1 MLRVG
6 VVGLG
11 RMGSGMA
18 LNVAKAGFPLAI
30 YDAEEGRTQ
39 ELREGWVKDKHLSTG
54 PGGLSTPH
62 LHLLESPADV
72 MLASDVCLVCVHT
85 EQQSVEA
92 LAGEDGLL
100 AVGSKV
106 MADKIIVDHGTV
118 SPSFARSVSKA
129 VIKGGGAFLDAPI
142 SGGPQGAL
150 EGTLSIMVGGKEEH
164 LRTCMPVL
172 EAMGSRIEHMGGYGA
187 GAAAKLVNQH
197 LVITNTVAACEAY
210 VLARRLG
217 LSDTAKLKALLGAS
231 WGHRRGRREGKQK
244 VLGDLLKVEEAGDDV
259 EVLRRSLAPIRTL
272 GKDAA
277 ILARAAAESGA
288 SSSLL
293 ESAQAQ
299 IDETVRSGYSDC
311 SFASVATTI
320 EEEFCDAVDKEGD
333 PR

>member
-6 VVGLG
+6 IVGLG

-18 LNVAKAGFPLAI
+18 LNVARAGFPLSM

-39 ELREGWVKDKHLSTG
+39 ELRESWVKDKHLCSG

-85 EQQSVEA
+85 EQQSIEA

-100 AVGSKV
+100 SVGTKA
-106 MADKIIVDHGTV
+106 MEDKIIVEHGTV
-118 SPSFARSVSKA
+118 SPRFARDMSATVR
-129 VIKGGGAFLDAPI
+129 KGGGAFIDAPI
-142 SGGPQGAL
+142 SGGPQGATD
-150 EGTLSIMVGGKEEH
+150 GTLSIMVGGKEEH
-164 LRTCMPVL
+164 LKTCMPVL
-172 EAMGSRIEHMGGYGA
+172 EAMGSRIEHMGGWGA
-187 GAAAKLVNQH
+187 GAAAKLMNQH

-217 LSDTAKLKALLGAS
+217 LRDTEKLKALLGES
-231 WGHRRGRREGKQK
+231 WGHSRMLDH
-244 VLGDLLKVEEAGDDV
+244 VLEDLLKVEEAGDDV

-272 GKDAA
+272 GKDAD
-277 ILARAAAESGA
+277 ILMRAASECGA

-293 ESAQAQ
+293 QAAKEQ
-299 IDETVRSGYSDC
+299 VDETLRSGYSDC
-311 SFASVATTI
+311 SFASVAAVI
-320 EEEFCDAVDKEGD
+320 EDEFCEPKDKEGK
-333 PR
+333 

>member
-39 ELREGWVKDKHLSTG
+39 ELREGWVKDKHLPTG

-118 SPSFARSVSKA
+118 SPSFARSMSKA

-150 EGTLSIMVGGKEEH
+150 EGTLSIMVGGKGEH
-164 LRTCMPVL
+164 LKTCLPVL

-217 LSDTAKLKALLGAS
+217 LSDTEKLKALLGAS
-231 WGHRRGRREGKQK
+231 WGHSQMLDQ

-320 EEEFCDAVDKEGD
+320 EEEFCDAVDKEGG

>member
-1 MLRVG
+1 MIRVG

-18 LNVAKAGFPLAI
+18 LNVAKAGFPLSV
-30 YDAEEGRTQ
+30 YDAQEGRTQ
-39 ELREGWVKDKHLSTG
+39 ELRESWVKDKHLPTG
-54 PGGLSTPH
+54 PGGLATPH

-85 EQQSVEA
+85 EQQSIDA

-100 AVGSKV
+100 AVGTKA
-106 MADKIIVDHGTV
+106 MADKIIVEHGTV
-118 SPSFARSVSKA
+118 SPRFARNMSQTVR
-129 VIKGGGAFLDAPI
+129 KGGGAFLDAPI

-164 LRTCMPVL
+164 LNTCRPVF
-172 EAMGSRIEHMGGYGA
+172 EAMGSRIEHMGGWGA

-210 VLARRLG
+210 VLSRRLG
-217 LSDTAKLKALLGAS
+217 LGDTAKLKALLGAS
-231 WGHRRGRREGKQK
+231 WGHSRMLDQ
-244 VLGDLLKVEEAGDDV
+244 VLDDLLKVEEAGDDV

-277 ILARAAAESGA
+277 ILVRAAAESGA

-293 ESAQAQ
+293 GSAQALV
-299 IDETVRSGYSDC
+299 DETNRSGYSDC

-320 EEEFCDAVDKEGD
+320 EEEFCAPSGGGE
-333 PR
+333 PTT